1 MSETSHDK
9 AQNKAVQTT
18 GHAWDGDLQEFN
30 NPLPSWWL
38 WSFYATVIFAVVY
51 WILYPAWPV
60 GGSYTKGVATTTFQ
74 DKSGNEVTMG
84 WNTRAE
90 FIKDMQIGDEAL
102 KQAEYLK
109 RVDAASYEEIAND
122 PEMTAFTQSLAKV
135 IFADNCAACHG
146 TGGTPALVGLYPN
159 LRDDAW
165 LWGGKV
171 EQIQYTLEN
180 GRLGYMPPFKEAL
193 SGEQINQLASYVL
206 SLSDHE
212 VDAAKAEAG
221 KALFVSEEAGCYYC
235 HTENATGMYS
245 QGAANLTDAIWT
257 VANVND
263 AADGAAKLAAVRD
276 VITNGIQ
283 REMPGWSGRLSESEI
298 KLLTVYVHGL
308 GGGQ

>member
-1 MSETSHDK
+1 MSEVSQDK
-9 AQNKAVQTT
+9 AGNKAVQTT

-38 WSFYATVIFAVVY
+38 WSFYATVVFAAVY

-60 GGSYTKGVATTTFQ
+60 GDSYTKGVATTTFQ
-74 DKSGNEVTMG
+74 DKNGNEVTMG

-102 KQAEYLK
+102 KQQEYLK
-109 RVDAASYEEIAND
+109 KVDAASYEEIARD

-171 EQIQYTLEN
+171 EQIQHTIES
-180 GRLGYMPPFKEAL
+180 GRLGYMPPFKDAL
-193 SGEQINQLASYVL
+193 SGEQIDQLSNYVL
-206 SLSDHE
+206 SLSGHE
-212 VDAAKAEAG
+212 VDAAKADAG
-221 KALFVSEEAGCYYC
+221 KALFTSEEAGCYYC
-235 HTENATGMYS
+235 HTENATGMYA
-245 QGAANLTDAIWT
+245 QGAANLTDAVWT
-257 VANVND
+257 VADVNG
-263 AADGAAKLAAVRD
+263 AADTGAKLAAINK
-276 VITNGIQ
+276 VITGGIQ
-283 REMPGWSGRLSESEI
+283 REMPAWNDRLSETEI